1 MNSVSMQDVRRV
13 LDPEEPDY
21 AAMAQLGTD
30 SLPHLRTLVQGDDPM
45 LASKSAYAASVLE
58 GDQGQDVILTAARSD
73 DPVLRVAAAGAAA
86 NLPAASAADVLGGLA
101 GDRDAGVRKVA
112 MSSVPPDVPDE
123 LVSRLRDAATEA
135 ENQGS

>member
-21 AAMAQLGTD
+21 AAVAQLGTD

-45 LASKSAYAASVLE
+45 LASKSAYAASLLE

-73 DPVLRVAAAGAAA
+73 DPVLRVAAACAAS

-112 MSSVPPDVPDE
+112 LSSVPPDTSDE
-123 LVSRLRDAATEA
+123 LVSRFRDAATEA
-135 ENQGS
+135 ENQGP